1 VTEILIYLPLG
12 VVAGVLAGLFG
23 IGGGIIFVPVLLLAF
38 EFIGMRGEF
47 LAHLAIGTSLTCVV
61 FTGLSSTLA
70 HQRKGAVMWPWVI
83 KMAPFLI
90 VGGAIGGWTADQLP
104 GQILIVMLGTFLL
117 VMSFQLFIKNQVHSD
132 GGVIRMPSIPV
143 FAFAGT
149 LTGWISSMM
158 GIAGGALTIP
168 FMTSHGASV
177 RYAIGTASAFGI
189 PTALAGAISFILA
202 GLDHPGRPDWA
213 FGYVYLPAFLGIIAT
228 STASARLGARFAHA
242 LDQQLLQ
249 RLFACFLA
257 ILSIRLI
264 WNAVV

>member
-1 VTEILIYLPLG
+1 VTEFFIYLPLG
-12 VVAGVLAGLFG
+12 VVAGILAGLFG
-23 IGGGIIFVPVLLLAF
+23 IGGGIIFVPVLILAF
-38 EFIGMRGEF
+38 ELIGMHGEL
-47 LAHLAIGTSLTCVV
+47 LAHLSIGTSLACVV

-83 KMAPFLI
+83 KKAPFLV

-117 VMSFQLFIKNQVHSD
+117 ITSFQLFFKNQVHSE
-132 GGVIRMPSIPV
+132 GEVIRMPSVPV
-143 FAFAGT
+143 FAFKGT

-158 GIAGGALTIP
+158 GIAGGALTVP
-168 FMTSHGASV
+168 FMTSHGAPV
-177 RYAIGTASAFGI
+177 RCAIGTASAFGI
-189 PTALAGAISFILA
+189 PIALAGTVSFIFV
-202 GLDHPGRPDWA
+202 GLDHPNRPDWA

-228 STASARLGARFAHA
+228 STVSARLGAYFAHA
-242 LDQQLLQ
+242 LDQKLLQ

-264 WNAVV
+264 WNSVI